1 VRALVHPSAPQRAT
15 RGPLFRIPC
24 R

>member
-1 VRALVHPSAPQRAT
+1 VRAVVHPSAPQRAA